1 MTTLTTKP
9 EARIRLS
16 PYTLG
21 LHPRHPLVVALAALI
36 IAATVG
42 LILSATAG
50 AGPAAVVD
58 ALIEGTLGSPFAIGT
73 SLNNAALL
81 MLVAAGFT
89 VAYRAGLVNVG
100 GEGQLCL
107 GGIAATAV
115 GVTLPAGIP
124 VAIGLPAT
132 LLAAVLAGAAWA
144 AIAAWLRVRRGTSE
158 IITTLLLN
166 FIGLALVVLMVQEPS
181 LLRQPM
187 TSSETL
193 PQSESLATS
202 AHLPL
207 LGLYKNPATIAIVL
221 AVILAIAVGIM
232 LRHTAT
238 GLRLRA
244 VGLSGTASA
253 RLGVSVDRT
262 AFLGLTAAGGFSG
275 LAGGL
280 LVTSAPFILQD
291 GFSSG
296 FGFSGLVVGLLARGS
311 MTAVAAVSL
320 LFGFLV
326 SGGINLQLAAGVPS
340 STITVV
346 QSVLIIVIAGAAW
359 WTTAKATPRSRPGSA
374 TPATIHA
381 EEVPA

>member
-1 MTTLTTKP
+1 MTGLVAKSKP
-9 EARIRLS
+9 RLRMS
-16 PYTLG
+16 SSMLG
-21 LHPRHPLVVALAALI
+21 LHTRHPLVVALAALI
-36 IAATVG
+36 VSAIVG
-42 LILSATAG
+42 LALAAAAG
-50 AGPAAVVD
+50 AGPAAVID
-58 ALIEGTLGSPFAIGT
+58 ALVEGTLGSPFAVGT

-115 GVTLPAGIP
+115 GVSLPESVP
-124 VAIGLPAT
+124 LPIGLALT
-132 LLAAVLAGAAWA
+132 LVAAVLAGASWA

-166 FIGLALVVLMVQEPS
+166 FVGLALVVLTVQEPS

-193 PQSESLATS
+193 PQSEALATS
-202 AHLPL
+202 THLPL
-207 LGLYKNPATIAIVL
+207 LGLHKNPATIAIVL
-221 AVILAIAVGIM
+221 AVILVAAVGIM

-253 RLGVSVDRT
+253 RLGITVDRT
-262 AFLGLTAAGGFSG
+262 AFLGLTSAGAFSG

-280 LVTSAPFILQD
+280 LVTSAPFILAD

-296 FGFSGLVVGLLARGS
+296 FGFGGLVVGLLARGS
-311 MTAVAAVSL
+311 MTAVVAVSL

-326 SGGINLQLAAGVPS
+326 SGGINLQLAAGVPA

-346 QSVLIIVIAGAAW
+346 QSVLIILIAGAAW
-359 WTTAKATPRSRPGSA
+359 WTTTTKQRTSTLTAHSVPVT
-374 TPATIHA
+374 

>member
-1 MTTLTTKP
+1 MMP
-9 EARIRLS
+9 RL
-16 PYTLG
+16 YT
-21 LHPRHPLVVALAALI
+21 RHPLVVALLAMVIAALVGFAL
-36 IAATVG
+36 AA
-42 LILSATAG
+42 AAG
-50 AGPAAVVD
+50 AGPVDVID
-58 ALIEGTLGSPFAIGT
+58 ALLEGTLGSPFAIGT
-73 SLNNAALL
+73 SMNNAALL

-115 GVTLPAGIP
+115 GAWMPADTP
-124 VAIGLPAT
+124 LAVGLTAT
-132 LLAAVLAGAAWA
+132 LTSAALAGAAWA

-166 FIGLALVVLMVQEPS
+166 FVGLALVVLMVQEPS

-193 PQSESLATS
+193 PQSEPLSTS

-207 LGLYKNPATIAIVL
+207 LGLPRNPATIAIVL
-221 AVILAIAVGIM
+221 AVIIVIGVGIM
-232 LRHTAT
+232 LRHSAV
-238 GLRLRA
+238 GLRLQA

-253 RLGVSVDRT
+253 RLGVQVDRT
-262 AFLGLTAAGGFSG
+262 AFGGLTAAGAFSG
-275 LAGGL
+275 LAGGC
-280 LVTSAPFILQD
+280 LVATAPFILAE

-296 FGFSGLVVGLLARGS
+296 FGFAGLVVGLLARGS
-311 MTAVAAVSL
+311 MIAVVAVSL

-340 STITVV
+340 STIVVV
-346 QSVLIIVIAGAAW
+346 QSVLIILIAGAAW
-359 WTTAKATPRSRPGSA
+359 WTTSQ
-374 TPATIHA
+374 PAPA
-381 EEVPA
+381 PKPSSVPQEVNA